1 MNQKTGFQ
9 EGQENTIKE
18 NKMSYSDKQASKIIK
33 NIDSSFSIER
43 DGDKL
48 KVIDVDGKKVGTIK
62 GDITEKKI
70 RTIMGMKSGGTV
82 KKMNM
87 GGVMKNRGGTF
98 KGTF

>member
-9 EGQENTIKE
+9 EGQGNIIKE
-18 NKMSYSDKQASKIIK
+18 NKMSYSDKQAS
-33 NIDSSFSIER
+33 
-43 DGDKL
+43 
-48 KVIDVDGKKVGTIK
+48 KKVGTIK

-98 KGTF
+98 KGVY